1 MRPILPLF
9 PTLAII
15 AVGGPGLA
23 QDEPAAA
30 DPAAEQTDAAPD
42 QAALIAQA
50 ESAGPAA
57 VAAGATIHGFD
68 ETGQMVTLREGTNGW
83 WCMPD
88 DPVSPAVDPMCGDAN
103 SMEWVMAW
111 IGKTEPPAGKPG
123 FIYMLQEGSD
133 SSNTDPYAQGPTD
146 ENDWIHTGPH
156 VMIMNSPDMLAS
168 YPAEPVPAPDTSQPY
183 VMWAGTPYAHLMIPV
198 E

>member
-1 MRPILPLF
+1 MKPILPLL
-9 PTLAII
+9 PALALL
-15 AVGGPGLA
+15 ALGGPTLA
-23 QDEPAAA
+23 QDEPEAA
-30 DPAAEQTDAAPD
+30 DPAAEQTEAAPD

-133 SSNTDPYAQGPTD
+133 SSGLPQSGGPGSVLVHDRFGCYGWCGRRSGSGWRSRPLDDLWSWGPIAQR
-146 ENDWIHTGPH
+146 
-156 VMIMNSPDMLAS
+156 
-168 YPAEPVPAPDTSQPY
+168 
-183 VMWAGTPYAHLMIPV
+183 
-198 E
+198 